1 MYVDSQDS
9 HAESE
14 PEILLSN
21 DAKTIWIPRVRV
33 EVVAVSEHHK
43 YPSYSVES
51 KSAAY
56 VYNPKRYYSLERRP
70 SLQDLSQRDDLEI
83 V

>member
-14 PEILLSN
+14 PEVLLSD
-21 DAKTIWIPRVRV
+21 DAKTIWIPRMRV

-43 YPSYSVES
+43 HPGYSVES

-56 VYNPKRYYSLERRP
+56 VYNLMLLTRKKTKPTRFKSAK
-70 SLQDLSQRDDLEI
+70 
-83 V
+83 